1 MGKGASVLHLLFWCL
16 SLMVIQQLK
25 DKYIIVHKLKGTSGL
40 GSGWTDAKGM
50 NIDLQTK
57 DQWDALV
64 QVCPTLLF

>member
-1 MGKGASVLHLLFWCL
+1 
-16 SLMVIQQLK
+16 MVIQQLK
-25 DKYIIVHKLKGTSGL
+25 DKFIIVHKLKGTSGL

-64 QVCPTLLF
+64 QVRPTLLF